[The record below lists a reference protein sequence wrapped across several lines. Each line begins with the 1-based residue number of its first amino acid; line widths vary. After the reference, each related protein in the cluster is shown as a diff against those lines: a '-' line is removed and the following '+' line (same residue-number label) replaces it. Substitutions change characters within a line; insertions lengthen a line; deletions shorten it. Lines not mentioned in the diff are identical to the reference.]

1 MDKKEFIDLIAYI
14 LKTQD
19 ELTLD
24 TELASYK
31 EWDSLSA
38 ISFISLMS
46 VRRPNVIIT
55 PDLLKNAKTVRD
67 LYELIDDKN
76 VVAD

>member
-19 ELTLD
+19 ELTLE

-46 VRRPNVIIT
+46 V
-55 PDLLKNAKTVRD
+55 
-67 LYELIDDKN
+67 
-76 VVAD
+76 

>member
-1 MDKKEFIDLIAYI
+1 MEEKEFIETVAYI

-19 ELTLD
+19 QLTLD
-24 TELASYK
+24 TELSKYK

-55 PDLLKNAKTVRD
+55 PDLLKSAKTVRD